1 MASASNPRAPFSS
14 SRRPPLQP
22 LAQNIIAVVLARKR
36 EAVAAA
42 SAFIHVDICACS
54 EVSHMRAM
62 AFEAIPIAFLLHL
75 ICLAVSNTKDG
86 TEPEKDGK
94 NLGKAMAGRAKRL
107 GSIDSVA
114 VGRRRHN
121 FYSAFTPSM
130 QLLLPSSLSR
140 EGIEAT
146 PPPPVITAIAVIT
159 QLFSRQVLV
168 AARHVPPVS
177 SLHTVL
183 ERWGR
188 V

>member
-1 MASASNPRAPFSS
+1 MYTTAV
-14 SRRPPLQP
+14 PL
-22 LAQNIIAVVLARKR
+22 
-36 EAVAAA
+36 
-42 SAFIHVDICACS
+42 HT
-54 EVSHMRAM
+54 
-62 AFEAIPIAFLLHL
+62 LLL
-75 ICLAVSNTKDG
+75 LLLLLAVRHPAS
-86 TEPEKDGK
+86 KDGK

-159 QLFSRQVLV
+159 QLFSRQALV

-177 SLHTVL
+177 SLCTAL